1 MLFLAQNWVPTSIIT
16 LSQSLLLR
24 RQNNQVS
31 WDRFANR
38 KLNTSYDRL
47 LFIVLNKTGSYR
59 DFWILVIDPVPSPK
73 KTHCSANRKVFIR
86 SLDSHEVLV
95 QNTKLSLETV
105 PRSLLQKVPPLW
117 VCGNKQN
124 ETQSVRTS
132 SADKWRSTLCTA
144 GIIHTKSR
152 FLLHFLAQRTTRP
165 NFQCHFQC
173 GASATSDL
181 QLRRLFTSLHC
192 KTQYNTRPHFTLLFL
207 YISFKLI

>member
-1 MLFLAQNWVPTSIIT
+1 M
-16 LSQSLLLR
+16 
-24 RQNNQVS
+24 
-31 WDRFANR
+31 
-38 KLNTSYDRL
+38 
-47 LFIVLNKTGSYR
+47 
-59 DFWILVIDPVPSPK
+59 IDPVPSPK

-165 NFQCHFQC
+165 NFQCHFQFRDWLEHQQYKVC
-173 GASATSDL
+173 VSKGTFLSLETGNRNYAMSETSFRSTEWGHTVYPGNWPLASFL
-181 QLRRLFTSLHC
+181 PSL
-192 KTQYNTRPHFTLLFL
+192 
-207 YISFKLI
+207 